1 MNELKTLQEE
11 KELLQNH
18 GEKRIRDLS
27 DYRFA
32 SEEAR
37 LGIIHIVR
45 HEIMKAF
52 EKAHTLGIM
61 KGVELVEG
69 VLDKEPAPSLDIY
82 LDKVKNGNKDDMYD
96 YGVKLTRDMYLSNIT
111 KLKQEL
117 K

>member
-52 EKAHTLGIM
+52 EKAHTLGMM

-69 VLDKEPAPSLDIY
+69 VVPEEAYVEIQSDSGFNQCRSEI
-82 LDKVKNGNKDDMYD
+82 
-96 YGVKLTRDMYLSNIT
+96 LSNIT
-111 KLKQEL
+111 KIKQEL